1 MTAAELEPQLRE
13 YFTAE
18 KQESVFFVAF
28 GVLSLVLGVL
38 FFLRGGDGL
47 RGAAFPVAIV
57 GLIQVV
63 VGGAV
68 WMRTDQQIAELV
80 ALVGST
86 PARYVTEE
94 GARMATV
101 NKWFDIYKMIEIALA
116 VVGALLLVLG
126 KTGGRGVLLGV
137 GAGLCIQAAIMLT
150 LDLFAEA
157 RADRY
162 TAQIE
167 DFGKS
172 L

>member
-1 MTAAELEPQLRE
+1 MTATELEPQLRQ

-28 GVLSLVLGVL
+28 GVLSLVLAVL
-38 FFLRGGDGL
+38 FFLRGGPSL
-47 RGAAFPVAIV
+47 RGAAFPVASV

-68 WMRTDQQIAELV
+68 WMRTDQQIADLLALV
-80 ALVGST
+80 ASA
-86 PARYVTEE
+86 PARYVAEE

-101 NKWFDIYKMIEIALA
+101 NKWFDVYKVIEIALL
-116 VVGALLLVLG
+116 VVGVVLLVVG
-126 KTGGRGVLLGV
+126 RAGGRAVLLGA
-137 GAGLCIQAAIMLT
+137 GAGLAIQAAIMLT
-150 LDLFAEA
+150 LDFFAEA
-157 RADRY
+157 RANRY

-167 DFGKS
+167 TFGKT